1 MPRKTAC
8 RSKKSGRY
16 TKCRRKSTS
25 RKASQKSRKASRKS
39 SRKSRARTYDGHF
52 LGAGL
57 GLVGQGIGAGIS
69 GLGGLTGAAGST
81 LGLVGQGIASPY
93 IAPVVGAGLLG
104 YGAKK
109 AIGRSCTLYPYTAQC
124 MVNAKLLKEGDQ
136 IRDPDTGLM
145 HCVKA
150 KDGLYGKSYEFG
162 DCTAPSTPSYL
173 ESVARYFQSPP
184 RYTPRASAPSSKAP
198 PPEPSAP
205 PAAASRRRPNRI
217 SRGWGLGYF

>member
-25 RKASQKSRKASRKS
+25 RKASRKSRKASRKS
-39 SRKSRARTYDGHF
+39 RTRKYDGHF

-57 GLVGQGIGAGIS
+57 GLVGQGLGAGVT
-69 GLGGLTGAAGST
+69 GLGGLTSAAGST

-109 AIGRSCTLYPYTAQC
+109 AIGKSCTLYPYTAQC

-162 DCTAPSTPSYL
+162 DCTAPSTPASYL
-173 ESVARYFQSPP
+173 ESAARYFQLPP

>member
-1 MPRKTAC
+1 MPRRTAC
-8 RSKKSGRY
+8 RSKKSGRF

-25 RKASQKSRKASRKS
+25 RKASRKSRKASRKS
-39 SRKSRARTYDGHF
+39 RTRKYDGQ
-52 LGAGL
+52 LIGAGL
-57 GLVGQGIGAGIS
+57 GLVGQGLGAGIT

-136 IRDPDTGLM
+136 IRDPETGLM

-150 KDGLYGKSYEFG
+150 RHGLYGKSYEFG
-162 DCTAPSTPSYL
+162 DCAATPASFL
-173 ESVARYFQSPP
+173 ESAARYFQLP
-184 RYTPRASAPSSKAP
+184 RNTPRAPPSKPP

-205 PAAASRRRPNRI
+205 PAVASRRRPNRI
-217 SRGWGLGYF
+217 SRGWGLGHF